1 MDECNLDATTYP
13 IHQYRRSPQV
23 EGATQMTT
31 HKGIGGR
38 DGSAVAIG
46 TTVAAITLFAAGC
59 GGSSG
64 AKVAQ
69 LETTTAA
76 SGSSNAV
83 AAASSSSKPNPAA
96 FSACMRKNGVPNF
109 PDPDAQGRL
118 FVRINPKGGISPTS
132 AAFRKAQ
139 QACQKLAPNGGN
151 RGAALGK
158 GGEEQM
164 LRFAACMRSHGVPK
178 FPDPQFSADGGVTMK
193 IGPAAGVDLSSPQFR
208 AAQDACRRLVPGGL
222 MMAAPGSK
230 P

>member
-1 MDECNLDATTYP
+1 
-13 IHQYRRSPQV
+13 
-23 EGATQMTT
+23 MTT
-31 HKGIGGR
+31 TKGIGGLN
-38 DGSAVAIG
+38 GTAVAIG
-46 TTVAAITLFAAGC
+46 TTVAAIALCAAGC
-59 GGSSG
+59 GSSSG
-64 AKVAQ
+64 AKVAE
-69 LETTTAA
+69 LETTTTA
-76 SGSSNAV
+76 SASSNAV
-83 AAASSSSKPNPAA
+83 AAPSSSSKPNPAA

-109 PDPDAQGRL
+109 PDPDSQGRL
-118 FVRINPKGGISPTS
+118 FVRIDRNGGISPTS

-158 GGEEQM
+158 EGQEQM

-193 IGPAAGVDLSSPQFR
+193 IGPGADVDLSSPQFR

-222 MMAAPGSK
+222 MMAGPGPK